1 MAQKNTDASA
11 AASAMGKLGGA
22 ARAKSLSKEQRQ
34 EIAKKGAQTRW
45 GKRNRMKILAR
56 KGAAARNKT
65 MTAEQRKESAAAAAR
80 ARWNKTATKEEM
92 PNA

>member
-1 MAQKNTDASA
+1 MATKKNLTP
-11 AASAMGKLGGA
+11 SAMGKLGGA

-34 EIAKKGAQTRW
+34 EIAKKGAKTRW
-45 GKRNRMKILAR
+45 GKRNHMKVLAR

-80 ARWNKTATKEEM
+80 ARWSKTTTKEET